1 MGLAKKKAV
10 SSAAKK
16 KVSKKKSS
24 SKKIKKLSRKGIDS
38 LIVEHRDHG
47 RRLAWSFLSGWRIRM
62 PQDEVVS
69 IVGAALCEAAN
80 RFDPGREVA
89 FKTFFFYHLR
99 GMLLKEISR
108 MVKQKSLMRISN
120 HHSEEGIALEAQT
133 SAGLD
138 YPLMEK
144 RTPEKLIQ
152 KKQLSN
158 FCLDACEKLDDL
170 EKEVLMRYFVN
181 DQPLVDI
188 AKNLSYC
195 RCHISRVKSKALKK
209 LSTYLQQALG
219 KDIEDIDNIK
229 MPTKKINKRA
239 LGAYKG
245 GRGRRKR
252 E

>member
-1 MGLAKKKAV
+1 MGLAKKRSASTSCSRKD
-10 SSAAKK
+10 SSL
-16 KVSKKKSS
+16 S
-24 SKKIKKLSRKGIDS
+24 SKKIKKLTRKGIDS

-80 RFDPGREVA
+80 RFDPSREVA

-108 MVKQKSLMRISN
+108 MVKQKKLMHISD
-120 HHSEEGIALEAQT
+120 HHSEEGITLENQV
-133 SAGLD
+133 SASWD
-138 YPLMEK
+138 YPLVESK
-144 RTPEKLIQ
+144 TPENLVQ

-158 FCLDACEKLDDL
+158 FCLSACDKLDDL

-181 DQPLVDI
+181 DQALVEI
-188 AKNLSYC
+188 AKNLNYC

-209 LSTYLQQALG
+209 LAAYLREALG
-219 KDIEDIDNIK
+219 KDIKDLDNIK
-229 MPTKKINKRA
+229 MPSDKVNKRA
-239 LGAYKG
+239 LSSYKG

-252 E
+252 NS